1 VRNSHVFNFD
11 LPDDTEVF
19 VHRIGHTGRAGCTG
33 VAISLARPS
42 EKRTIR
48 EIERFTKQVM
58 IEAQIPTAQDI
69 HGNQY

>member
-1 VRNSHVFNFD
+1 
-11 LPDDTEVF
+11 

-33 VAISLARPS
+33 VPISLARPS